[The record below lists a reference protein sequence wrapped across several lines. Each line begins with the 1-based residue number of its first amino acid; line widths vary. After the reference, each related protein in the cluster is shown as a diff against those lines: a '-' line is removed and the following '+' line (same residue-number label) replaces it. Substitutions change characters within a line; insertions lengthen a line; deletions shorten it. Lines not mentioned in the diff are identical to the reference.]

1 MMPPVGPTPLWA
13 YKKTEGQ
20 GDTRTAKRTREDD
33 DSGKGAAL
41 VCARC
46 RARITHQ
53 SARTEVNG
61 KHEHY
66 FVNPHG
72 FDYQIGCFSK
82 AEGCISHGK
91 TSGEFS
97 WFPGYVWQI
106 DYCRSCSWHLGWMFR
121 SPRHFFHGLIVDRV
135 VAAEEPED
143 DPSGH

>member
-1 MMPPVGPTPLWA
+1 MLPPAGPEPLLL
-13 YKKTEGQ
+13 YKQTGRKSG
-20 GDTRTAKRTREDD
+20 TRTAKRTREHD
-33 DSGKGAAL
+33 DSGKGARL

-46 RARITHQ
+46 RARITHER
-53 SARTEVNG
+53 ARTEVNG

-72 FDYQIGCFSK
+72 YDYQIGCFSK
-82 AEGCISHGK
+82 AEGCIPHGK

-121 SPRHFFHGLIVDRV
+121 SPRHFFHGLIVDRIV
-135 VAAEEPED
+135 VAEEPD
-143 DPSGH
+143 DDEGES